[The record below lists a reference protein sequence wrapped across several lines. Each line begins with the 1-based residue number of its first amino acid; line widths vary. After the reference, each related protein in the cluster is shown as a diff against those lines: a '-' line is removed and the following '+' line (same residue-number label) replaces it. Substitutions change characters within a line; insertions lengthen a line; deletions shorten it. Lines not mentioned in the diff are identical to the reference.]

1 MEREEILK
9 QVTEIFRDVFEDD
22 EIVISNKTSA
32 IDIPEWDSLIQI
44 ELIGANESHFG
55 LRFGMK
61 EILKMENVGDMIN
74 FIYEKKNQ

>member
-44 ELIGANESHFG
+44 ELIGANESHFS

-61 EILKMENVGDMIN
+61 EILKMENVGDMID